1 MKKGFIA
8 MLVFTVFFA
17 LSLGFGDTA
26 DAKRGGIKSGKS
38 SYTQKK
44 DSATKTDTTQKSSS
58 GATTNKSN
66 TANTTGKTSSG
77 GFLKG
82 MLVGGIAGMLF
93 GSMFAGMGAFGDI
106 LAVLMNIIIMVG
118 ILALVMMLISKVWR
132 MFKPATAGS
141 YNNRNNVYQRRD
153 EEDDR
158 NKRGQF

>member
-1 MKKGFIA
+1 MKKGLIA

-17 LSLGFGDTA
+17 LSLSFGDTA

-44 DSATKTDTTQKSSS
+44 DSATKSDTTQKSNS

-77 GFLKG
+77 GFMKG
-82 MLVGGIAGMLF
+82 MLVGGLAGMLF
-93 GSMFAGMGAFGDI
+93 GSMFAGMGAFGNI
-106 LAVLMNIIIMVG
+106 LAVLLNIIIMVG
-118 ILALVMMLISKVWR
+118 ILALVVMLISKVWR

-141 YNNRNNVYQRRD
+141 YNNRNPYQRRD
-153 EEDDR
+153 DEDDR